1 MVWKTR
7 KNTRRQRQRKTQR
20 GGSLLN
26 LLKKKTPV
34 TTTATTN
41 ITPVSST
48 NAVSYTRKGSEEN
61 FISIKKR
68 KAFAAK
74 SIRNHVKKIKN
85 LSNEIRVNALKLM
98 NDSTRS
104 KIQPLLNY
112 KNLNSL
118 SNDNLI
124 EFYSTGKVRS
134 SSY

>member
-1 MVWKTR
+1 MAWKTR
-7 KNTRRQRQRKTQR
+7 KNTRRQRKTQR

-34 TTTATTN
+34 TTTTAN
-41 ITPVSST
+41 VTPVSSK

-74 SIRNHVKKIKN
+74 SIRNHVKKITN
-85 LSNEIRVNALKLM
+85 LSNEVRADALKLM
-98 NDSTRS
+98 NNSTRS

-118 SNDNLI
+118 SDDKLI
-124 EFYSTGKVRS
+124 EFYSTGKARS

>member
-7 KNTRRQRQRKTQR
+7 KNTRRQRKTQR

-26 LLKKKTPV
+26 LFKKKTPV
-34 TTTATTN
+34 TTTATATAN
-41 ITPVSST
+41 VTPVSSN